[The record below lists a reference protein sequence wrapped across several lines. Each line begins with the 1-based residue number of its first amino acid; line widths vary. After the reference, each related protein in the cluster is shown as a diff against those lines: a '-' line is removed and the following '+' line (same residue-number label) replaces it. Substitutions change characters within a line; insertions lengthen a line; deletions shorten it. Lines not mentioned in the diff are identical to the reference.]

1 MDLSENLSTV
11 TRDSGIYIVDFES
24 VEFDLEP
31 SAKVFGPFLTLE
43 ASARFAK
50 YLESG
55 YSSESGIL
63 FTIEEDDD

>member
-1 MDLSENLSTV
+1 MEHSEYISTV
-11 TRDSGIYIVDFES
+11 KRESGYYLVDFES

-43 ASARFAK
+43 ASTRFAK

-55 YSSESGIL
+55 YSSESGML
-63 FTIEEDDD
+63 FTQEEDDD

>member
-50 YLESG
+50 YLASG
-55 YSSESGIL
+55 YSSESGML
-63 FTIEEDDD
+63 FTQEEDDD